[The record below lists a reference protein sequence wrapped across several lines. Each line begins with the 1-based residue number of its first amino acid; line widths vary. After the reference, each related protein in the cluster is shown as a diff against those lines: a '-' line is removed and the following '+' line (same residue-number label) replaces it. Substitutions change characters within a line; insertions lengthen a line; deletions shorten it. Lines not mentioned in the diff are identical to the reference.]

1 MENSLNRVGVRKGE
15 IVDYIDV
22 KKPARAGA
30 KKVWHL
36 VQVSG
41 DLDRARIEFLRGLR
55 IEFYRPLLRSLQPVP
70 RNKLSH
76 SQRRSVIKQVREKI
90 EPFFPGYAFVDYS
103 DAGDKWREIF
113 QIAHIRGLVCTNNL
127 PFKVPP
133 KMITEIQALEV
144 DGAVPA
150 ATKLFEM
157 PFVLGENV
165 RVSNGPLASFPGTI
179 ERLPNYDPEE
189 LGNVTLDQLD
199 DSLRVQL
206 LVNVFGRLTPVALSL
221 SDIEKL

>member
-1 MENSLNRVGVRKGE
+1 MKAALRKGE
-15 IVDYIDV
+15 IVDYVDV
-22 KKPARAGA
+22 KKPARTLA
-30 KKVWHL
+30 KPIWHL

-41 DLDRARIEFLRGLR
+41 DLDRDRVEFLKSLR
-55 IEFYRPLLRSLQPVP
+55 IEFYQPLLRRLQPVP

-76 SQRRSVIKQVREKI
+76 SQRRSAIKQVREKL

-103 DAGDKWREIF
+103 NAGDHWREIF
-113 QIAHIRGLVCTNNL
+113 KITHIRGLVCTNNL

-133 KMITEIQALEV
+133 KLIAEIQAREV

-150 ATKLFEM
+150 ATKLFEL

-165 RVSNGPLASFPGTI
+165 RVSSGPFASFPGTI
-179 ERLPNYDPEE
+179 EKLPTYDPKE
-189 LGNVTLDQLD
+189 LGNVSLDELD
-199 DSLRVQL
+199 DSLRVHL
-206 LVNVFGRLTPVALSL
+206 LVNIFGRLTPVALSL

>member
-1 MENSLNRVGVRKGE
+1 MKAALRKGQ
-15 IVDYIDV
+15 IVDYVDV
-22 KKPARAGA
+22 KKPARAAA
-30 KKVWHL
+30 KKAWHL

-41 DLDRARIEFLRGLR
+41 DLDRDRIEFLRGLR
-55 IEFYRPLLRSLQPVP
+55 IEFYRPLLRTLQPVP

-76 SQRRSVIKQVREKI
+76 SQRRSAIKQVREKI

-133 KMITEIQALEV
+133 KMINEIQSLEV

-150 ATKLFEM
+150 ATKFFEM
-157 PFVLGENV
+157 PFMLGEGV
-165 RVSNGPLASFPGTI
+165 RVASGPFASFPGTI
-179 ERLPNYDPEE
+179 ERLPDYDPEK
-189 LGNVTLDQLD
+189 LGNVSLAELD

-206 LVNVFGRLTPVALSL
+206 LVNVFGRLTPVVLSL